1 MSLKNIYICKMNKN
15 NILKGKLLF
24 TSILCIF
31 AFTDLDATSIDI
43 SKNSSL
49 YSIQQDDTPQD
60 SIKNIKEKKKS
71 KIKFGSNKVNFE
83 TFYENYN
90 KAVKYY
96 DRGSYLSAAQLF
108 EQLYPLSIGT
118 KYGDSILFMFADCYF
133 QNKDFQLAAFHFKDY
148 SRRYPGTERTEL
160 AALNCVKALYY
171 VSPPYDVDQSDTK
184 YAIEEIK
191 QYINQYPN
199 SKYIEECNQIL
210 DELRNKLALK
220 QFEVIK
226 LYYNTGNYK
235 ATQISVRNFMKEY
248 SYSKYAQEALFL
260 LVKSNYEFATKSV
273 DSKKKERFLACAEA
287 YDALKVQFP
296 ESNFLPEAKIMYDN
310 ALNQINIINTKIQ

>member
-1 MSLKNIYICKMNKN
+1 MSLKNIYICTMNKN
-15 NILKGKLLF
+15 NVLIGKLLF

-31 AFTDLDATSIDI
+31 AFSDLDANSINI
-43 SKNSSL
+43 SKTSNL
-49 YSIQQDDTPQD
+49 YTLQQAETPQD
-60 SIKNIKEKKKS
+60 SIKNDKEKKK
-71 KIKFGSNKVNFE
+71 KRFKFGSNKVNFE
-83 TFYENYN
+83 TFYENYD

-96 DRGSYLSAAQLF
+96 NKGSYLSAAQLF

-118 KYGDSILFMFADCYF
+118 KFGDSILFMFADCYF
-133 QNKDFQLAAFHFKDY
+133 KNRDYQLAAFHFKDY

-171 VSPPYDVDQSDTK
+171 VSPPYDVDQSDTR

-199 SKYIEECNQIL
+199 SKYIEECNVIL
-210 DELRNKLALK
+210 DELRDKLAQK

-235 ATQISVRNFMKEY
+235 AVQITVRSFMKEY
-248 SYSKYAQEALFL
+248 SYSKYGQEALFL
-260 LVKSNYEFATKSV
+260 LVKNNYEFAIKSV
-273 DSKKKERFLACAEA
+273 ESKKKERFLACAEA

-296 ESNFLPEAKIMYDN
+296 ESKFLPEAKIMYED
-310 ALNQINIINTKIQ
+310 ALNKINIINTKIQ

>member
-1 MSLKNIYICKMNKN
+1 MNKN

-31 AFTDLDATSIDI
+31 AFTDLDAASINI
-43 SKNSSL
+43 SKTNAL
-49 YSIQQDDTPQD
+49 YSIQQGETPQD
-60 SIKNIKEKKKS
+60 SIKNTKEKKKN

-96 DRGSYLSAAQLF
+96 NRGSYLSAAQLF

-210 DELRNKLALK
+210 DELRNKLAQK
-220 QFEVIK
+220 KYEVIN

-235 ATQISVRNFMKEY
+235 ATQIAVRNFMKEY

-260 LVKSNYEFATKSV
+260 LVKSNFEFATKSV

-296 ESNFLPEAKIMYDN
+296 ESKFLPEAKIMYDN

>member
-15 NILKGKLLF
+15 NILKGKLLI

-31 AFTDLDATSIDI
+31 AFTDLDATSINI
-43 SKNSSL
+43 SKNNSL
-49 YSIQQDDTPQD
+49 YSIQQDETPQD
-60 SIKNIKEKKKS
+60 SIKNTKEKKKN

-96 DRGSYLSAAQLF
+96 NRGSYLSAAQLF

-260 LVKSNYEFATKSV
+260 LVKSNFEFATKSV

-296 ESNFLPEAKIMYDN
+296 ESKFLPEAKIMYEN

>member
-1 MSLKNIYICKMNKN
+1 MNKIR
-15 NILKGKLLF
+15 ILKGKLLF

-31 AFTDLDATSIDI
+31 AFSNLDANCINI
-43 SKNSSL
+43 SKTSAL
-49 YSIQQDDTPQD
+49 FSIEQDQTPQD
-60 SIKNIKEKKKS
+60 SIKNTKEKKKN

-96 DRGSYLSAAQLF
+96 KKGSYLSAAQLF

-148 SRRYPGTERTEL
+148 SRRYPGTERAEL

-235 ATQISVRNFMKEY
+235 ATQIAVRNFMKEY
-248 SYSKYAQEALFL
+248 SYSKYAPDALFL
-260 LVKSNYEFATKSV
+260 LVKSNYEFANKSV

-287 YDALKVQFP
+287 YDALKIQFP
-296 ESNFLPEAKIMYDN
+296 ESNLLPEAKIMYEN

>member
-1 MSLKNIYICKMNKN
+1 MSPKNIYICKMNKN
-15 NILKGKLLF
+15 KVLIGKLLF

-31 AFTDLDATSIDI
+31 AFLDLDANEVNI
-43 SKNSSL
+43 SKINTL
-49 YSIQQDDTPQD
+49 FTIQQDETPKD
-60 SIKNIKEKKKS
+60 SIKSEKEKPKKRF
-71 KIKFGSNKVNFE
+71 KFGSNKVNFD

-96 DRGSYLSAAQLF
+96 NKGSYLSAAQLF

-133 QNKDFQLAAFHFKDY
+133 QNRDFQLAAFHFKDY

-210 DELRNKLALK
+210 DELRDKLALK

-248 SYSKYAQEALFL
+248 SYSKYAQDALFL
-260 LVKSNYEFATKSV
+260 LVKSNYEFASKSV
-273 DSKKKERFLACAEA
+273 ESKKKERYLACAEA

-296 ESNFLPEAKIMYDN
+296 ESKFLPEAKIMYED
-310 ALNQINIINTKIQ
+310 ALNKINIINTKIQ

>member
-24 TSILCIF
+24 TSLLCIF
-31 AFTDLDATSIDI
+31 AFTDLDATSINI

-60 SIKNIKEKKKS
+60 SIKNTKEKKKS

-260 LVKSNYEFATKSV
+260 LVKSNFEFATKSV

-296 ESNFLPEAKIMYDN
+296 ESKFLPEAKIMYEN